1 MKKTMRMALPL
12 LLLTLLSM
20 LLLTGCGKSVNLKD
34 CVSVTF
40 SGAEGYGK
48 ASASLDDSSLVDLVD
63 VDVDQD
69 IGLDEIGGAL
79 NAYWYIE
86 DIEVSLDTTEGL
98 SNGDKVTVTIEY
110 PEELSKAMGV
120 GIRPKSGTSWTVE
133 VSGLPE
139 VEEVDP
145 FEDVNVTFSGYD
157 GYGAATVEDNSPYGL
172 SYNLSNTASDLSNG
186 DVVTLT
192 VSTDNGSD
200 LQDYCIENYGFVP
213 TATSRD
219 YTVSG
224 LEEAQTIDLFEDLDV
239 TVEGRSPYLSLS
251 ILGKYNNDGIYYRLE
266 DSDQNGNLKAGDTV
280 TIKALASGLFT
291 NYDLNDYCLKNLG
304 GLPASETYTYTIGAD
319 APAYITDASQLSGAV
334 LDALKT
340 EAQDQFDADS
350 KDRDLTVNSVNYYGY
365 YLLTAKQY
373 DNWSDYNRVYLLQEV
388 NYTLGG
394 ETATHYNAVRFS
406 NVFIDTDG
414 ACHFDGVKNL
424 GDWFW
429 DTGLESIYDFE
440 SEYITPN
447 VADYNDVSG
456 T

>member
-1 MKKTMRMALPL
+1 MKKTVRMALPL
-12 LLLTLLSM
+12 FLLTLLST

-48 ASASLDDSSLVDLVD
+48 ASASLDDSSLVDIVD

-139 VEEVDP
+139 AEEVDP
-145 FEDVNVTFSGYD
+145 FTNVELSFSGYD
-157 GYGAATVEDNSPYGL
+157 GYGSVTMVTQSDYYL
-172 SYNLSNTASDLSNG
+172 SFELSKRDGLSNG
-186 DVVTLT
+186 DIVTVT
-192 VSTDNGSD
+192 AQSPTGEDVEE
-200 LQDYCIENYGFVP
+200 YCIANYGVVP

-224 LEEAQTIDLFEDLDV
+224 LEEVETVDLFEDLDV
-239 TVEGRSPYLSLS
+239 TVEGRSPHLSLS
-251 ILGKYNNDGIYYRLE
+251 ILGKYESDGIQYHLE
-266 DSDQNGNLKAGDTV
+266 DSDQDGNLAAGDTV
-280 TIKALASGLFT
+280 TIKADGGFFSNG
-291 NYDLNDYCLKNLG
+291 DLEEYCLNNIG
-304 GLPASETYTYTIGAD
+304 VLPASDSYTYTIGTD
-319 APAYITDASQLSGAV
+319 VPVYITDASQLSGAV

-365 YLLTAKQY
+365 YLLTAKRY

-429 DTGLESIYDFE
+429 DTGLESVYDFE